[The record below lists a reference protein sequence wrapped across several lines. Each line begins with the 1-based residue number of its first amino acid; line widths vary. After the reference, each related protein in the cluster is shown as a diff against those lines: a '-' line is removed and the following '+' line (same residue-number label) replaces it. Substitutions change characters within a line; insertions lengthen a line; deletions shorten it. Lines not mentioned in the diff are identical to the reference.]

1 MTEAIDIFAGL
12 GGGTEG
18 LRRGGLRVVAALN
31 HWPEAVRVH
40 AANNPDVRHFCD
52 DALTFD
58 FRDLPRH
65 TRGHLSPAC
74 TYFTNA
80 RAGHAADGRDESRA
94 TALCVARYVEACEPA
109 ALTVENV
116 FEFGASPERAAVARR
131 LRRAGYRGRVF
142 RLDSADFGC
151 AQSRRRWFEVWLR
164 GRAVPRWAPPVRAAG
179 ERRPLLDVLDA
190 AASWSPV
197 DAAARRARG
206 LRPLAPNT
214 LRQVA
219 AGGERFGGGVFV
231 VRYNG
236 SQRKR
241 AVVYS
246 PAAPLG
252 ALTTRD
258 RFCLGRGGGG
268 TPAEIRTLTLRE
280 MARLFD
286 LPESY
291 GFAGASRPDAVK
303 LAGNALVA
311 SVLEWLH
318 LRISEVAG

>member
-1 MTEAIDIFAGL
+1 MDAAIDVFAGL

-18 LRRGGLRVVAALN
+18 LRRAGLDVVAALN

-40 AANNPDVRHFCD
+40 AANNPGVAHYRD

-65 TRGHLSPAC
+65 RRGHLSPEC
-74 TYFTNA
+74 TFFTNA

-94 TALCVARYVEACEPA
+94 TALCVARYVEACEPD

-116 FEFGASPERAAVARR
+116 REYGASPERAAVARR

-142 RLDSADFGC
+142 FLDSADFRC
-151 AQSRRRWFEVWLR
+151 AQSRRRHFEVWLR
-164 GRAVPRWAPPVRAAG
+164 GRAVPRWRPPTLAPGA
-179 ERRPLLDVLDA
+179 RRPLADVLEAGA
-190 AASWSPV
+190 AWSPV
-197 DAAARRARG
+197 DAAARRAAG
-206 LRPLAPNT
+206 MRPLADNT

-219 AGGERFGGGVFV
+219 AGVARFAGGLFV

-236 SQRKR
+236 SQRAR

-246 PAAPLG
+246 PGAPLG

-258 RFCLGRGGGG
+258 RFCLARGGAAGA
-268 TPAEIRTLTLRE
+268 PAEIRTLTLRE

-286 LPESY
+286 LPDSY
-291 GFAGASRPDAVK
+291 TFAGASRPNGVT
-303 LAGNALVA
+303 LAGNALVS

-318 LRISEVAG
+318 RRISEAL

>member
-1 MTEAIDIFAGL
+1 MKIIGDGTRARLKEGDLWSDDPVRLLTAIESAEALLEGRTTRPTDAELVKVSEAG
-12 GGGTEG
+12 GFWRFRMEG
-18 LRRGGLRVVAALN
+18 KEYN
-31 HWPEAVRVH
+31 SE
-40 AANNPDVRHFCD
+40 
-52 DALTFD
+52 
-58 FRDLPRH
+58 RD
-65 TRGHLSPAC
+65 
-74 TYFTNA
+74 
-80 RAGHAADGRDESRA
+80 
-94 TALCVARYVEACEPA
+94 
-109 ALTVENV
+109 TV
-116 FEFGASPERAAVARR
+116 
-131 LRRAGYRGRVF
+131 

-151 AQSRRRWFEVWLR
+151 AQSRRRWFEVWVR
-164 GRAVPRWAPPVRAAG
+164 GGCAVPRWTPPARAAG

-190 AASWSPV
+190 AASWSPT

-236 SQRKR
+236 SQRAR
-241 AVVYS
+241 AVVYT

-258 RFCLGRGGGG
+258 RFCLGRGVG
-268 TPAEIRTLTLRE
+268 PAAEIRTLTLRE

-291 GFAGASRPDAVK
+291 GFAGASRPDAVT

-318 LRISEVAG
+318 LRISEVVG